1 MLPFNSIIIKISLKR
16 GSIMDK
22 HSLLTGLIILILL
35 IGGIVL
41 NAMNIPVS
49 ATVTYTVI
57 AISIIIILFYITTR
71 K

>member
-1 MLPFNSIIIKISLKR
+1 
-16 GSIMDK
+16 MDK

-57 AISIIIILFYITTR
+57 AISIIIILFYITPR